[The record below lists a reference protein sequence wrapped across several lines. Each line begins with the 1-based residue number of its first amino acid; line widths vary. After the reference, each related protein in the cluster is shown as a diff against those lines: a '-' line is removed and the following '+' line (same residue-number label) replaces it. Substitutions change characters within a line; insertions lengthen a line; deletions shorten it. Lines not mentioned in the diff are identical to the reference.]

1 MEKIYPI
8 DIDGI
13 KNLGVEEWL
22 KNYYVP
28 VTGKEYH
35 EIYKSILNIYI
46 TSMKKYESNDYIYQI
61 AVSNLKIP
69 GIIATFVLEI
79 QQLLRLKKE
88 GYACLLGKKKM
99 SIDEPPYHLTNI
111 EGVNIVGKSI
121 EGLTF
126 SGVFKNYLRTIKNN
140 VYCSRLLVKDVF
152 NKKPNLYFLLGSRT
166 TEELIAFCNKDRI
179 TPIWLPQM
187 LFISKNMKTVSA
199 STLPNCAEL
208 MAFVNEF
215 IALIEENYPLIRKQD
230 FKVLKKEIEECFK
243 DSLLFYHNNIVFL
256 RKWMPKKL
264 LATGLGKPIQRLFC
278 SAWRYAGGEV
288 IGICHGNGYCR
299 SYLPP
304 VILDGA
310 TIANKYVVTS
320 SGHEEIWRRS
330 IKDFFLGL
338 KSPEIIHLDNFYI
351 RLFDELQKNPPVN
364 KVRKVML
371 IGTIL
376 KGYSFIDSEYHYFAF
391 LHLELRIIR
400 YLRSAGYHIIY
411 KPRPD
416 TLHMVEG
423 IYEDYA
429 DEVLTD
435 KFEDVY
441 QYADCLL
448 FTSPYSTTFGFSLL
462 TNKPIVLM
470 NVNGYTWYP
479 RALELIK
486 RRCSVV
492 EAESVDGKIVF
503 DEKDVLNA
511 IECSH
516 ENIDYEILHEFAF

>member
-8 DIDGI
+8 DIDGV
-13 KNLGVEEWL
+13 KNIGVEEWL
-22 KNYYVP
+22 KNYYIP
-28 VTGKEYH
+28 VTGKEYY
-35 EIYKSILNIYI
+35 EIYKSILNTYI
-46 TSMKKYESNDYIYQI
+46 TSIKKYESNDYIYQI

-69 GIIATFVLEI
+69 GTIATFVLET

-88 GYACLLGKKKM
+88 GYAYLLGKERI
-99 SIDEPPYHLTNI
+99 SIGEPPYNLTNI
-111 EGVNIVGKSI
+111 ERVNIVGKSI

-140 VYCSRLLVKDVF
+140 VYCSNLFIKDVF
-152 NKKPNLYFLLGSRT
+152 NKKPNLYFLSGSRT
-166 TEELIAFCNKDRI
+166 TEELNAFCSKDSI
-179 TPIWLPQM
+179 TPIWLSPMQ
-187 LFISKNMKTVSA
+187 FVRRKTNTVSA
-199 STLPNCAEL
+199 DLLPNCAEL
-208 MAFVNEF
+208 MVFVNEF
-215 IALIEENYPLIRKQD
+215 IALIEESFPLIRKQA
-230 FKVLKKEIEECFK
+230 FKELKKEIEECFK

-288 IGICHGNGYCR
+288 IGLSHGNGYCR

-310 TIANKYVVTS
+310 TITNKYVVTS
-320 SGHEEIWRRS
+320 SGHEEVWRKA

-338 KSPEIIHLDNFYI
+338 KSPELIRLDNYYI
-351 RLFDELQKNPPVN
+351 RLFEELQKNSSVN
-364 KVRKVML
+364 KIKKVM
-371 IGTIL
+371 IISSII
-376 KGYSFIDSEYHYFAF
+376 KSYSFVDSEYHTFAF

-400 YLRSAGYHIIY
+400 YLRSAGYNIIY

-416 TLHMVEG
+416 ALHMIEG
-423 IYEDYA
+423 IFEDYA

-441 QYADCLL
+441 QHADCLL

-462 TNKPIVLM
+462 TNKPIVLI
-470 NVNGYTWYP
+470 NVSGYTWYS
-479 RALELIK
+479 RAFELIK
-486 RRCSVV
+486 KRCSMV

-503 DEKDVLNA
+503 GEKDVLNA
-511 IECSH
+511 IEDSL

>member
-8 DIDGI
+8 DTAGI
-13 KNLGVEEWL
+13 KNIGVEEWL
-22 KNYYVP
+22 KNYYIP
-28 VTGKEYH
+28 VTGKEFH
-35 EIYKSILNIYI
+35 EVYKSILNIYI
-46 TSMKKYESNDYIYQI
+46 TNIKKNESNDYIYWI
-61 AVSNLKIP
+61 AVSNLKVP
-69 GIIATFVLEI
+69 GIIATFMLET
-79 QQLLRLKKE
+79 QQLSRLKKE
-88 GYACLLGKKKM
+88 GYACLSGKKKI
-99 SIDEPPYHLTNI
+99 SIDEPPYSLTNI
-111 EGVNIVGKSI
+111 ERVNIVGKSI

-140 VYCSRLLVKDVF
+140 IYCSNLFIKDAF
-152 NKKPNLYFLLGSRT
+152 NKKPNLYFLSGNRAA
-166 TEELIAFCNKDRI
+166 EELIAFCNKDSI

-187 LFISKNMKTVSA
+187 LFVSKNINTVSP
-199 STLPNCAEL
+199 STLPNFAEL
-208 MAFVNEF
+208 MVFVNEF
-215 IALIEENYPLIRKQD
+215 IALVEESFPLIRNQA
-230 FKVLKKEIEECFK
+230 FKELKKEIEECFK
-243 DSLLFYHNNIVFL
+243 YSLLFFHNNVVFL

-288 IGICHGNGYCR
+288 IGISHGNGYCR

-320 SGHEEIWRRS
+320 SGQDEVWRKA

-338 KSPEIIHLDNFYI
+338 KYPEIIHLDNYYI
-351 RLFDELQKNPPVN
+351 RLFDELQKNSPVN

-371 IGTIL
+371 IGTVL
-376 KGYSFIDSEYHYFAF
+376 KGYSFLDSEYHCFAF

-400 YLRSAGYHIIY
+400 FLRSTGYNIIY

-416 TLHMVEG
+416 TLHMTEG
-423 IYEDYA
+423 IFEDYA

-441 QYADCLL
+441 QHADCLL
-448 FTSPYSTTFGFSLL
+448 FASPYTTTFGFSLL
-462 TNKPIVLM
+462 TNKPIVLI

-479 RALELIK
+479 RAFELIK
-486 RRCSVV
+486 KRCSVV

-511 IECSH
+511 IEYSP
-516 ENIDYEILHEFAF
+516 ENIDYEIVHEFAF